1 MFFNEE
7 GILDID
13 GLLMENVSFKRIME
27 DGVVTQE
34 ELHSQSENVVRIL
47 RNMETTYSDEQL
59 TQVKDLLVEVGALFA
74 AYNVYSIQE
83 INNI

>member
-13 GLLMENVSFKRIME
+13 ALLVENVSFKRIME
-27 DGVVTQE
+27 DGVVTPE
-34 ELHSQSENVVRIL
+34 ELHSQSENIVRIL
-47 RNMETTYSDEQL
+47 RHMETTYSDEQL

>member
-13 GLLMENVSFKRIME
+13 GLLAENVSFKRIME
-27 DGVVTQE
+27 DGVVTPE
-34 ELHSQSENVVRIL
+34 ELHAQSENVVRIM
-47 RNMETTYSDEQL
+47 RHMETTYSDEQL

-83 INNI
+83 INSI

>member
-13 GLLMENVSFKRIME
+13 GLLAENVSFKRIME
-27 DGVVTQE
+27 DGVVTPE

-47 RNMETTYSDEQL
+47 RHMETTYSDEQL
-59 TQVKDLLVEVGALFA
+59 TQVKDLLVEVGAMFA

>member
-13 GLLMENVSFKRIME
+13 VLLMENVSFKRIME

>member
-47 RNMETTYSDEQL
+47 RHMETTYSDEQL

>member
-13 GLLMENVSFKRIME
+13 GLLVENVSFKRIME

-47 RNMETTYSDEQL
+47 RQMESTYNEEQL

-83 INNI
+83 IETI